1 MSTPPAGIVVLISGR
16 GSNLESILKAIQ
28 NNELSAQVLAVVSNR
43 GDAGGLE
50 FARAAGI
57 PVEVIEDRQLPS
69 REAFDEKLIET
80 IDSYQPKL
88 VVLAG
93 FMRIL
98 GEAFVRHYLGRMINI
113 HPALLPQ
120 FPGLHTHERALESGA
135 DKHGATVH
143 FVTPEVD
150 SGPVIIQ
157 RSVPV
162 LADDT
167 VESLATRVLEQ
178 EHIIYPVA
186 IQWFVEGRLT
196 IQDGEVLLDGKK
208 SPLQAP

>member
-1 MSTPPAGIVVLISGR
+1 MSNPPAGIVVLISGR
-16 GSNLESILKAIQ
+16 GSNLKSIIEAVHGK
-28 NNELSAQVLAVVSNR
+28 ELDAKILAVISNR
-43 GDAGGLE
+43 GDAGGLD
-50 FARAAGI
+50 FAREAGI
-57 PVEVIEDRQLPS
+57 PVEVIEDAQFPS
-69 REAFDEKLIET
+69 RQDFDDRLIEA
-80 IDSYQPKL
+80 IDRYQPKL

-98 GEAFVRHYLGRMINI
+98 GDAFVRHFLGRLINI

-120 FPGLHTHERALESGA
+120 FPGLHTHKRALESGVER
-135 DKHGATVH
+135 HGVTVH

-167 VESLATRVLEQ
+167 VESLAARVLEL
-178 EHIIYPVA
+178 EHAIYPVA
-186 IQWFVEGRLT
+186 IQWFVEDRLT
-196 IQDGEVLLDGKK
+196 IQDGEVLLDGEK
-208 SPLQAP
+208 SPQQAP